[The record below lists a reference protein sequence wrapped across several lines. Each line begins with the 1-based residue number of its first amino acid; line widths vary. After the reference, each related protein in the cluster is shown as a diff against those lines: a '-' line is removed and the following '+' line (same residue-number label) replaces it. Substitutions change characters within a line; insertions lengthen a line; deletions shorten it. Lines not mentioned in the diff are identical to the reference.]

1 MDERAS
7 GRNCEVPPFSLSPTP
22 PFPIAHTQTMPD
34 TIEVFDTTL
43 RDGTQG
49 EHVTLSARDKVRIA
63 RRLDAFGIDVIEGGW
78 PGSNPKDQA
87 FFDDARTEE
96 WPHAAICAF
105 GSTRHASNAPADDP
119 NLQALIEAET
129 DVVSIF
135 GKSWTLHVEQALG
148 VSRETNLDLIRSSVA
163 FLREHGKRVIYDAE
177 HFFDGHADN
186 PDYALRTLRAAAEAG
201 ADTLVLCDT
210 NGGSLPHD
218 IYEVTAAVH
227 DEFDTTLG
235 IHAHDDGGCAVA
247 NSLAA
252 VRAGARHVQGTIN
265 GLGERCGNAD
275 LCAVIPDLQLKMG
288 VECVDAGQLDALV
301 DLSRFTNEVANLD
314 PDDGA
319 AYVGRSAF
327 THKGGVHVSAVMKEP
342 STYEHVEPKAVG
354 NRRRA
359 LVSDLSGRSNI
370 QYKAEELGI
379 DLASDDAAQA
389 VERIKELE
397 HLGYEFQGAEASFE
411 LLLRTLQ
418 DEVPDFFEMDR
429 MRVWSGQ
436 DDDGEQTVEASLALT
451 VQDERTLSV
460 AEGKGPVDA
469 LSNAMRE
476 ALHSFYPSLDAVRLS
491 DYKVRVLTPQ
501 DGTAATV
508 RVLIEHSDG
517 TSTWNTVGVSEN
529 ILDASWQALA
539 DGLRYAL
546 FHSTLSAD
554 ADRSQEPAVSA

>member
-1 MDERAS
+1 
-7 GRNCEVPPFSLSPTP
+7 
-22 PFPIAHTQTMPD
+22 MPK
-34 TIEVFDTTL
+34 IELFDTTL

-49 EHVTLSARDKVRIA
+49 EHVTLSARDKMRIA

-87 FFDDARTEE
+87 FFEQARNAE
-96 WPHAAICAF
+96 WPHASICAF
-105 GSTRHASNAPADDP
+105 GSTRHASNPPPDDD
-119 NLQALIEAET
+119 NLQALIDANA

-148 VSRETNLDLIRSSVA
+148 VSLETNLELIRSSVA
-163 FLREHGKRVIYDAE
+163 FLREHGTRVIYDAE
-177 HFFDGHADN
+177 HFFDGYADN
-186 PDYALRTLRAAAEAG
+186 PEYALRTLRAAAEAG

-218 IYEVTAAVH
+218 IREVTTTVH
-227 DEFDTTLG
+227 KELDTTLG
-235 IHAHDDGGCAVA
+235 IHAHNDGDCAVA

-288 VECVDAGQLDALV
+288 YDCVPDDRLANLT
-301 DLSRFTNEVANLD
+301 DLSRFTDEVANID

-319 AYVGRSAF
+319 PFVGRSAF

-342 STYEHVEPKAVG
+342 STYEHIEPDAVG

-370 QYKAEELGI
+370 RYKAEELGI
-379 DLASDDAAQA
+379 DLGSDAAAQA

-418 DEVPDFFEMDR
+418 GEVPDFFELDR

-436 DDDGEQTVEASLALT
+436 DDTGEQTVEASLALT
-451 VQDERTLSV
+451 VQDQRKLAV
-460 AEGKGPVDA
+460 AEGNGPVDA
-469 LSNAMRE
+469 LSNAMQE
-476 ALHSFYPSLDAVRLS
+476 ALCSFYPHLDDLRLS

-517 TSTWNTVGVSEN
+517 ASTWNTVGVSEN

-539 DGLRYAL
+539 DGVRYAL
-546 FHSTLSAD
+546 FHSTAD
-554 ADRSQEPAVSA
+554 AVTDRARNPAVSA

>member
-1 MDERAS
+1 
-7 GRNCEVPPFSLSPTP
+7 
-22 PFPIAHTQTMPD
+22 MPK
-34 TIEVFDTTL
+34 IELFDTTL

-49 EHVTLSARDKVRIA
+49 EHVTLSARDKMRIA

-87 FFDDARTEE
+87 FFEQARNAE
-96 WPHAAICAF
+96 WPHASICAF
-105 GSTRHASNAPADDP
+105 GSTRHASNPPPDDD
-119 NLQALIEAET
+119 NLQALIDANA

-148 VSRETNLDLIRSSVA
+148 VSLETNLELIRSSVA
-163 FLREHGKRVIYDAE
+163 FLREHGTRVIYDAE
-177 HFFDGHADN
+177 HFFDGYADN
-186 PDYALRTLRAAAEAG
+186 PEYALKTLRAAAEAG

-218 IYEVTAAVH
+218 IHDVTATVH
-227 DEFDTTLG
+227 EQFDTTLG
-235 IHAHDDGGCAVA
+235 VHAHNDGGCAVA

-275 LCAVIPDLQLKMG
+275 LCSAIPDLQLKMHYD
-288 VECVDAGQLDALV
+288 CVPDEQLAHLS

-314 PDDGA
+314 PNDGA
-319 AYVGRSAF
+319 PYVGRSAF

-342 STYEHVEPKAVG
+342 STYEHVEPESVG

-379 DLASDDAAQA
+379 ELDSDSAADA

-418 DEVPDFFEMDR
+418 NEVPDFFGLER

-436 DDDGEQTVEASLALT
+436 DEAGDQTVEASLALT
-451 VQDERTLSV
+451 VQDQRRLAV
-460 AEGKGPVDA
+460 AEGNGPVDA
-469 LSNAMRE
+469 LSNAMQDGLE
-476 ALHSFYPSLDAVRLS
+476 MFYPHLDAVRLT

-501 DGTAATV
+501 EGTAATV
-508 RVLIEHSDG
+508 RVLIEHSNG
-517 TSTWNTVGVSEN
+517 TETWNTVGVSAN

-539 DGLRYAL
+539 DGLRYYLLHAPTGEA
-546 FHSTLSAD
+546 HSSAE
-554 ADRSQEPAVSA
+554 ATPVQATSTES

>member
-1 MDERAS
+1 M
-7 GRNCEVPPFSLSPTP
+7 T
-22 PFPIAHTQTMPD
+22 D
-34 TIEVFDTTL
+34 TVELFDTTL

-49 EHVTLSARDKVRIA
+49 EHVTLSARDKARIA
-63 RRLDAFGIDVIEGGW
+63 HRLDAFGIDVIEGGW

-87 FFDDARTEE
+87 FFDDARGLD
-96 WPHAAICAF
+96 WAQASICAF
-105 GSTRHASNAPADDP
+105 GSTRHAAHAPEDDP
-119 NLQALIEAET
+119 NLRALIDAQT

-135 GKSWTLHVEQALG
+135 GKSWLLHVEQALDI
-148 VSRETNLDLIRSSVA
+148 SREDNLSLIRSSIE
-163 FLREHGKRVIYDAE
+163 FLRAHDKRVIYDAE
-177 HFFDGHADN
+177 HFFDGYADD
-186 PDYALRTLRAAAEAG
+186 PEYALRTLRTAAEAG

-218 IYEVTAAVH
+218 VHEVTATVREAV
-227 DEFDTTLG
+227 DGTLG
-235 IHAHDDGGCAVA
+235 IHAHNDGGCAVA

-288 VECVDAGQLDALV
+288 FDCVASDQLSGLA

-319 AYVGRSAF
+319 PYVGRSAF
-327 THKGGVHVSAVMKEP
+327 THKGGIHVSAVMKDP
-342 STYEHVEPKAVG
+342 STYEHVAPEAVG

-370 QYKAEELGI
+370 RYKAEELGI
-379 DLASDDAAQA
+379 DLGSDDAARV

-411 LLLRTLQ
+411 LLLRTIQ
-418 DEVPDFFEMDR
+418 GDVPDFFALER

-436 DDDGEQTVEASLALT
+436 DEEGDQTVEASLALT
-451 VQDERTLSV
+451 VQDRRTLAV
-460 AEGKGPVDA
+460 AEGNGPVDA
-469 LSNAMRE
+469 LSNAMRDGLE
-476 ALHSFYPSLDAVRLS
+476 SFYPHLDAVHLT

-517 TSTWNTVGVSEN
+517 TQTWNTVGVSAN

-539 DGLRYAL
+539 DGVRYYLLHAP
-546 FHSTLSAD
+546 D
-554 ADRSQEPAVSA
+554 AVETEPADMAAASAQEEAPSL

>member
-1 MDERAS
+1 
-7 GRNCEVPPFSLSPTP
+7 
-22 PFPIAHTQTMPD
+22 MPK
-34 TIEVFDTTL
+34 IELFDTTL

-49 EHVTLSARDKVRIA
+49 EHVTLSARDKMRIA

-87 FFDDARTEE
+87 FFEQARNAE
-96 WPHAAICAF
+96 WPHASICAF
-105 GSTRHASNAPADDP
+105 GSTRHASNPPPDDD
-119 NLQALIEAET
+119 NLQALIDANA

-148 VSRETNLDLIRSSVA
+148 VSLETNLELIRSSVA
-163 FLREHGKRVIYDAE
+163 FLREHGTRVI
-177 HFFDGHADN
+177 
-186 PDYALRTLRAAAEAG
+186 G

-218 IYEVTAAVH
+218 IREVTTTVH
-227 DEFDTTLG
+227 KELDTTLG
-235 IHAHDDGGCAVA
+235 IHAHNDGDCAVA

-288 VECVDAGQLDALV
+288 YDCVPEDRLADLT
-301 DLSRFTNEVANLD
+301 DLSRFTDEVANID

-319 AYVGRSAF
+319 PFVGRSAF

-342 STYEHVEPKAVG
+342 STYEHIEPDAVG
-354 NRRRA
+354 NRRA
-359 LVSDLSGRSNI
+359 
-370 QYKAEELGI
+370 
-379 DLASDDAAQA
+379 AAQA

-418 DEVPDFFEMDR
+418 GEVPDFFELDR

-436 DDDGEQTVEASLALT
+436 DDTGEQTVEASLALT
-451 VQDERTLSV
+451 VQDQRKLAV
-460 AEGKGPVDA
+460 AEGNGPVDA
-469 LSNAMRE
+469 LSNAMQE
-476 ALHSFYPSLDAVRLS
+476 ALCSFYPHLDDLRLS

-517 TSTWNTVGVSEN
+517 ASTWNTVGVSEN

-539 DGLRYAL
+539 DGVRYAL
-546 FHSTLSAD
+546 FHSTAD
-554 ADRSQEPAVSA
+554 AVTDRARNPAVSA

>member
-1 MDERAS
+1 MTVE
-7 GRNCEVPPFSLSPTP
+7 L
-22 PFPIAHTQTMPD
+22 
-34 TIEVFDTTL
+34 FDTTL
-43 RDGTQG
+43 RDGTQS

-63 RRLDAFGIDVIEGGW
+63 QELNAFGIDVIEGGW

-87 FFDDARTEE
+87 FFEKAQSMDWDHTS
-96 WPHAAICAF
+96 ICAF
-105 GSTRHASNAPADDP
+105 GSTRHASYAPDEDP
-119 NLQALIEAET
+119 NLQALIDAET
-129 DVVSIF
+129 DVVCIF
-135 GKSWTLHVEQALG
+135 GKSWILHVEQALDIPL
-148 VSRETNLDLIRSSVA
+148 EENLDLIRSSVT

-177 HFFDGHADN
+177 HFFDGYADN
-186 PDYALRTLRAAAEAG
+186 PEYALKTLRAAEDAG

-210 NGGSLPHD
+210 NGGTLPHD
-218 IYEVTAAVH
+218 IHDATSTVRGEVG
-227 DEFDTTLG
+227 TTLG

-275 LCAVIPDLQLKMG
+275 LCSVISDLQLKMG
-288 VECVDAGQLDALV
+288 VDCVTDEQLGTLV

-327 THKGGVHVSAVMKEP
+327 THKGGIHVSAVMKDP
-342 STYEHVEPKAVG
+342 TTYEHVEPEAVG

-359 LVSDLSGRSNI
+359 LVSDLSGKSNI
-370 QYKAEELGI
+370 RYKAEELGI
-379 DLASDDAAQA
+379 DLGSEDAAQV

-411 LLLRTLQ
+411 LLLRTIQ
-418 DEVPDFFEMDR
+418 GDMADFFELDR

-436 DDDGEQTVEASLALT
+436 DDDGDQTVEASLAFC
-451 VQDERTLSV
+451 VQDQRTLAV
-460 AEGKGPVDA
+460 AEGNGPVDA
-469 LSNAMRE
+469 LSSAMRDGLE
-476 ALHSFYPSLDAVRLS
+476 SFYPHLDAVHLT

-517 TSTWNTVGVSEN
+517 SDTWNTVGVSSN

-539 DGLRYAL
+539 DGVRYYLLHAPEEA
-546 FHSTLSAD
+546 STPDSAD
-554 ADRSQEPAVSA
+554 MATTSP

>member
-1 MDERAS
+1 MDGLPRTQPETS
-7 GRNCEVPPFSLSPTP
+7 GFLAYTPTLP
-22 PFPIAHTQTMPD
+22 DAQTQKMAD
-34 TIEVFDTTL
+34 SIELFDTTL

-49 EHVTLSARDKVRIA
+49 EHVTLSARDKGRIA
-63 RRLDAFGIDVIEGGW
+63 RRLDAFGMDVIEGGW

-87 FFDDARTEE
+87 FFDDAQEQE

-105 GSTRHASNAPADDP
+105 GSTRHASNAPADDD
-119 NLQALIEAET
+119 NLQALIKAET
-129 DVVSIF
+129 EVVSIF

-148 VSRETNLDLIRSSVA
+148 VSLETNLALIRSSVA

-177 HFFDGHADN
+177 HFFDGYADN
-186 PDYALRTLRAAAEAG
+186 PEYALRTLRAAAEAG

-218 IYEVTAAVH
+218 IHEVTAAVH
-227 DEFDTTLG
+227 DAFDTTLG

-265 GLGERCGNAD
+265 GLGERCGNAN

-288 VECVDAGQLDALV
+288 VECVTADQLDALV

-342 STYEHVEPKAVG
+342 STYEHVPPDAVG

-370 QYKAEELGI
+370 RYKAEELGI

-389 VERIKELE
+389 VDRIKELE

-418 DEVPDFFEMDR
+418 DEMPRFFELER

-436 DDDGEQTVEASLALT
+436 DEDGSQTVEASLALC
-451 VQDERTLSV
+451 VQDQRRLAV
-460 AEGKGPVDA
+460 AEGDGPVDA
-469 LSNAMRE
+469 LSNAMRKG
-476 ALHSFYPSLDAVRLS
+476 LLPHYPDLDGVHLT
-491 DYKVRVLTPQ
+491 DYKVRVLTPR

-508 RVLIEHSDG
+508 RVLIEHGDG
-517 TSTWNTVGVSEN
+517 TNTWNTVGVSEN

-539 DGLRYAL
+539 DGMRYAL
-546 FHSTLSAD
+546 FHSAPTAETEDPRD
-554 ADRSQEPAVSA
+554 AAVSA

>member
-1 MDERAS
+1 
-7 GRNCEVPPFSLSPTP
+7 
-22 PFPIAHTQTMPD
+22 
-34 TIEVFDTTL
+34 
-43 RDGTQG
+43 
-49 EHVTLSARDKVRIA
+49 
-63 RRLDAFGIDVIEGGW
+63 
-78 PGSNPKDQA
+78 
-87 FFDDARTEE
+87 
-96 WPHAAICAF
+96 
-105 GSTRHASNAPADDP
+105 
-119 NLQALIEAET
+119 
-129 DVVSIF
+129 VSIF

-148 VSRETNLDLIRSSVA
+148 VSLDTNLELIRSSVA

-177 HFFDGHADN
+177 HFFDGYADD
-186 PDYALRTLRAAAEAG
+186 PEYALRTLRAAAEAG
-201 ADTLVLCDT
+201 ADTIVLCDT

-218 IYEVTAAVH
+218 VHERTATVREAL
-227 DEFDTTLG
+227 DATLG

-252 VRAGARHVQGTIN
+252 VRAGARHVQGTVN

-275 LCAVIPDLQLKMG
+275 LCTVIPDLQLKMG
-288 VECVDAGQLDALV
+288 YQCVDAEQLDALA

-314 PDDGA
+314 PVDCA
-319 AYVGRSAF
+319 PYVGRSAF

-342 STYEHVEPKAVG
+342 STYEHVEPEAVG

-379 DLASDDAAQA
+379 DLGSEDAAQA
-389 VERIKELE
+389 VDRIKELE

-411 LLLRTLQ
+411 LLLRTIQ
-418 DEVPDFFEMDR
+418 DEVPDFFTLDR

-451 VQDERTLSV
+451 VQDQRELAV
-460 AEGKGPVDA
+460 AEGNGPVDA
-469 LSNAMRE
+469 LSNAMRKG
-476 ALHSFYPSLDAVRLS
+476 LHPFYPSLDAVRLS

-539 DGLRYAL
+539 DGVRYAL
-546 FHSTLSAD
+546 FHSTAD
-554 ADRSQEPAVSA
+554 TVAERERTPVASS